1 MKTRFKKT
9 VSIKEAIKEH
19 KAVIRSKYKSVKTIV
34 EGITFDSKKEALF
47 YRNLL
52 LAKKSGEIVNIELQ
66 PRFNYEISYSAN
78 LATNKTKTKKAFYKA
93 DFRVTYKTGEVF
105 IYDVKGYKTATYK
118 RKKKIVE
125 YLYNI
130 IIIEK

>member
-1 MKTRFKKT
+1 MKTRLKKT

-19 KAVIRSKYKSVKTIV
+19 KAIIRSKYKSVKTIV

-66 PRFNYEISYSAN
+66 PRFDYEIRYTHD
-78 LATNKTKTKKAFYKA
+78 LKTMYKNAFYKA
-93 DFRVTYKTGEVF
+93 DFRVTHKTGEVF